1 MSSSLVRP
9 RPRVMVNGIRRM
21 RTFRFFWCR
30 HCQHT
35 VRIASSNPY
44 GFQCHCCS
52 NELNHELDVLRPAAS
67 INNYLQSVE
76 PSPAARL
83 LQNLALVLD
92 PSPLRH
98 HGRLRW
104 QIETDNE
111 PVDHPRSWITLQ
123 FERPPRLVVPV
134 PQNATIDEDHTNNA
148 ATFVGTINE
157 VPNER
162 RGPSPAPSWAIEGL
176 PTVKVTEEGLVKE
189 PGCPVCKEGFVV
201 GGEVREMPCKHV
213 YHSGCIVPWL
223 SLHNTCPVCRY
234 ELNNGIDQFGDRNE
248 NYYAE
253 EEEEVT
259 SRHRY
264 ELNNGIDQFGD
275 RNENYYAEE
284 EEEVTSR
291 HWWWNQFLSFWPFR
305 ALVHY
310 WRQTHLDNQ
319 ARRQE
324 PGGPRSWI
332 VLLLL

>member
-44 GFQCHCCS
+44 GLQCHYCS

-67 INNYLQSVE
+67 LNNHLHQALE
-76 PSPAARL
+76 PSPTARL
-83 LQNLALVLD
+83 LQNLALALD
-92 PSPLRH
+92 PPPPRH

-123 FERPPRLVVPV
+123 FDRPPRLVVPV
-134 PQNATIDEDHTNNA
+134 PQNATLDEDHTNNA
-148 ATFVGTINE
+148 TTFEEATNE
-157 VPNER
+157 VQSER
-162 RGPSPAPSWAIEGL
+162 RGPPPAPGWAIEGL

-189 PGCPVCKEGFVV
+189 PGCPVCKEVFVV

-213 YHSGCIVPWL
+213 YHSDCIVPWL

-234 ELNNGIDQFGDRNE
+234 ELINNGIDDDRNPE

-253 EEEEVT
+253 EEEEAVT
-259 SRHRY
+259 SRY
-264 ELNNGIDQFGD
+264 
-275 RNENYYAEE
+275 
-284 EEEVTSR
+284 
-291 HWWWNQFLSFWPFR
+291 WWWNQFLSLWPFR
-305 ALVHY
+305 ALVH
-310 WRQTHLDNQ
+310 WRQGYLDNQ
-319 ARRQE
+319 ARPQGRTWWS
-324 PGGPRSWI
+324 SWI
-332 VLLLL
+332 IL